1 MPETLQQI
9 LTLHVATSD
18 EIKLLCDMLWM
29 NNFAFYKE
37 RESFLRWAIKN
48 YVYILHAIFLMD
60 TIWRVVQYSEKLH
73 ATELQLSTNLPPV
86 HWKQTQFASI
96 ISVILW

>member
-1 MPETLQQI
+1 MKYWTWKKKKKSYHSVTL
-9 LTLHVATSD
+9 TSS
-18 EIKLLCDMLWM
+18 EC
-29 NNFAFYKE
+29 FHF
-37 RESFLRWAIKN
+37 KN

>member
-1 MPETLQQI
+1 
-9 LTLHVATSD
+9 
-18 EIKLLCDMLWM
+18 
-29 NNFAFYKE
+29 
-37 RESFLRWAIKN
+37 
-48 YVYILHAIFLMD
+48 MD

-96 ISVILW
+96 IMSFYGKYVDVWQQLFHGQFNSTMKFPFMAFITDIYIYDELHHLPIVVPLMVIIVWT